1 MLYFANKEKLTSRFI
16 NIFLLFTLFFSILC
30 SLLLIVLIK
39 DVNTGAYFGRNVNTF
54 KQLSHIFSNIF
65 KFISMYL
72 REIFS
77 YDYTVIQLGYAE
89 EVTYQ
94 KPPILVSILY
104 YVAYGLSWLYQEK
117 EYRVTKID
125 IKKFNLIQIGKI
137 FSFFSII
144 LSTFLILYLQFSLV
158 GSDIIEGVKQRYFIA
173 YSLLLLT
180 FIPNIV
186 KLKRPFLHGI
196 VVVTYLPLVT
206 YIIYFF
212 IQIF

>member
-1 MLYFANKEKLTSRFI
+1 
-16 NIFLLFTLFFSILC
+16 
-30 SLLLIVLIK
+30 
-39 DVNTGAYFGRNVNTF
+39 
-54 KQLSHIFSNIF
+54 
-65 KFISMYL
+65 MYL

-89 EVTYQ
+89 EVIYQ

-104 YVAYGLSWLYQEK
+104 YVAYGLSCLYQEK

-137 FSFFSII
+137 LSFFAII
-144 LSTFLILYLQFSLV
+144 LSTFLILYLQFSIV
-158 GSDIIEGVKQRYFIA
+158 GSDIIEGVQQRYFIA

-180 FIPNIV
+180 FIPNIA
-186 KLKRPFLHGI
+186 KLKRPFLNGI
-196 VVVTYLPLVT
+196 VVVTYCPLIT

-212 IQIF
+212 TQIF